1 VNDDSSP
8 TPSETDSISPR
19 TPSNREVWSVQ
30 LGFFIALMTPTLA
43 WYAIVYASH
52 NGWLGLLGLV
62 VTVGV
67 MVLFLSPK
75 SRWAITNKVAGFI
88 VRVLLYVAVIV
99 LLVVAGLPIWAAIYG
114 VAAAL
119 LIALARPNLRS
130 TAPHPPTT

>member
-1 VNDDSSP
+1 VNDDSST
-8 TPSETDSISPR
+8 TPSETTPIAPR
-19 TPSNREVWSVQ
+19 KPSNREVWNVQ

-62 VTVGV
+62 VTVGI

-75 SRWAITNKVAGFI
+75 ARWAITNKLAGFI

-99 LLVVAGLPIWAAIYG
+99 LLVVAGLPIWAVVYG

-130 TAPHPPTT
+130 TPPQPPTT